1 MVRSVAERRISNHEA
16 VKVSEVLMKFK
27 TTLHQNTHM
36 GHVLRDGRLRR
47 PPQDEAITS

>member
-1 MVRSVAERRISNHEA
+1 VRSVAERRVSNHEVA
-16 VKVSEVLMKFK
+16 EVSDVLTKFE

-47 PPQDEAITS
+47 PPQDEAIAS